1 MYISTIRK
9 DLAGSMEKVIQ
20 SSSFFKTK
28 MKNKLLNLEIEVTL
42 FNTFAFGDS
51 LPEAS
56 TDGNDIF

>member
-1 MYISTIRK
+1 M
-9 DLAGSMEKVIQ
+9 GKVIQ

-28 MKNKLLNLEIEVTL
+28 MKNKLLNFEIEVTL

-56 TDGNDIF
+56 TDGNDVF